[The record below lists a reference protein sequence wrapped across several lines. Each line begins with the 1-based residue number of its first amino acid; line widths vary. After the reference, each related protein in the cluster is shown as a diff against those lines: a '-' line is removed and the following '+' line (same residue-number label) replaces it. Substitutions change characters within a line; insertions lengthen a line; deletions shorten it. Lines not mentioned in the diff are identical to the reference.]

1 MGMDRKRRRMKKP
14 FFDHLKELN
23 SRILFSLLLILIFGI
38 YVYLKYEFFVEIL
51 NKPLIDAGYD
61 QSNIFA
67 LTIYEGF
74 QVKITNVFLISLILL
89 LPLTLLNLGVF
100 LKPALVDL
108 SWLSFIFYNIFFTI
122 FYYLGI
128 YSALNLGSYG
138 IEFLLSFNENEV
150 ILRSQNY
157 YQFITRVAL
166 LFAITFQLPLV
177 TLFLLNKRIL
187 NIQLLTENRAE
198 LFIFILIISAIVT
211 PTGDPVSLFVFTI
224 PLYVLME
231 ITIFIHKKSSK

>member
-1 MGMDRKRRRMKKP
+1 MKKP

-23 SRILFSLLLILIFGI
+23 TRILFSLLLILIFGI
-38 YVYLKYEFFVEIL
+38 YVYIEYHFFVEIL

-122 FYYLGI
+122 FYLEKIGILEKVFLKNGTMENFRITKAVAIMLKELARNNRPAVRPEVYLEE
-128 YSALNLGSYG
+128 L
-138 IEFLLSFNENEV
+138 IEDTY
-150 ILRSQNY
+150 R
-157 YQFITRVAL
+157 TR
-166 LFAITFQLPLV
+166 FR
-177 TLFLLNKRIL
+177 K
-187 NIQLLTENRAE
+187 
-198 LFIFILIISAIVT
+198 
-211 PTGDPVSLFVFTI
+211 
-224 PLYVLME
+224 
-231 ITIFIHKKSSK
+231 